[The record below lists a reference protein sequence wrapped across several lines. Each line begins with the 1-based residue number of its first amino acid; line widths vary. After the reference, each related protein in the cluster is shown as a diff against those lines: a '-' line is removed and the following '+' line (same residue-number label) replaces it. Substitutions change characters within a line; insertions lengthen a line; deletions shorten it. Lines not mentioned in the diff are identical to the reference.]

1 MTSLLERRS
10 LQVAVLQ
17 VTATLSA
24 FFFFLENTVR
34 NSKESTNRVDVFNT
48 YSK

>member
-24 FFFFLENTVR
+24 FFFLENTVR